1 MKLLWVLFV
10 VVAAAGQTARNA
22 MQRELTGS
30 LGSVGATHVRFLFGF
45 PFALIFLG
53 LALAASGAALPA
65 TNGLFWLWVLA
76 GALTQVGGTALMLL
90 TMTER
95 SFVVTVAYL
104 KTEPL
109 FVAAL
114 GLVFLHDPL
123 TPGMTAAILIAT
135 AGVVLISLRPSL
147 LAASRGAARRH
158 ADAHDPTALGRIT
171 QNWRAAA
178 YGLSS
183 GAMFA
188 VSAIGYRGAI
198 LALHLP
204 GYVLPATF
212 TLAVGLVMQAG
223 VLTLYLALR
232 DRTVLKA
239 IFRLWRPSLFA
250 GFMGAA
256 ASEFWFL
263 AFALAT
269 AASVRTL
276 GLIDVLFAQAVS
288 HILFKQKTTARETAG
303 IVLLVAGAVLLVYS
317 HP

>member
-1 MKLLWVLFV
+1 MNFLWVVFT

-22 MQRELTGS
+22 MQRELTTS
-30 LGSVGATHVRFLFGF
+30 LGAVGATHVRFLFGF
-45 PFALIFLG
+45 PFALLFLT
-53 LALAASGAALPA
+53 AAAFFTHSALPHPERA
-65 TNGLFWLWVLA
+65 FWLWIVS
-76 GALTQVGGTALMLL
+76 GALTQIAGTALMLM

-114 GLVFLHDPL
+114 GLIFLHDPL
-123 TPGMTAAILIAT
+123 TPGMVAAIVIAT
-135 AGVVLISLRPSL
+135 SGVVLVSLRT
-147 LAASRGAARRH
+147 GAVRSGGVR
-158 ADAHDPTALGRIT
+158 PAL
-171 QNWRAAA
+171 
-178 YGLSS
+178 YGLAS

-188 VSAIGYRGAI
+188 ISAIGYRGAI

-212 TLAVGLVMQAG
+212 ALAVGLTVQAA
-223 VLTLYLALR
+223 VLSAYLAATKPSVLR
-232 DRTVLKA
+232 A

-276 GLIDVLFAQAVS
+276 GLIDVLFAQMVS
-288 HILFKQKTTARETAG
+288 HILFKQKTTAREATG
-303 IVLLVAGAVLLVYS
+303 IVLLVAGAILLVYS
-317 HP
+317 HK

>member
-1 MKLLWVLFV
+1 MNFVWVAFT

-22 MQRELTGS
+22 MQRELTAS

-45 PFALIFLG
+45 PFALIFLV
-53 LALAASGAALPA
+53 AASLLTHAGLPA
-65 TNGLFWLWVLA
+65 TNTAFWLWVLA
-76 GALTQVGGTALMLL
+76 GALTQIGGTALMLL

-114 GLVFLHDPL
+114 GLAFLHDPL
-123 TPGMTAAILIAT
+123 TPSMAAAIVIAT
-135 AGVVLISLRPSL
+135 SGVVLISLR
-147 LAASRGAARRH
+147 
-158 ADAHDPTALGRIT
+158 GRI
-171 QNWRAAA
+171 AAGGGIHSA
-178 YGLSS
+178 LYGLSS
-183 GAMFA
+183 GALFA

-204 GYVLPATF
+204 GYVMPATF
-212 TLAVGLVMQAG
+212 TLAVGLVVQAAI
-223 VLTLYLALR
+223 LTLYLAIRDAAVLR
-232 DRTVLKA
+232 A

-250 GFMGAA
+250 GLMGAA

-276 GLIDVLFAQAVS
+276 GLIDVLFAQMVS
-288 HILFKQKTTARETAG
+288 HIVFRQKTTLREAAG
-303 IVLLVAGAVLLVYS
+303 IVLLVGGAVLLVYS
-317 HP
+317 HA

>member
-1 MKLLWVLFV
+1 MSFLWVIFT

-22 MQRELTGS
+22 MQRELTAS
-30 LGSVGATHVRFLFGF
+30 LGAVGATHVRFLFGF
-45 PFALIFLG
+45 PFALLFLAVVSFG
-53 LALAASGAALPA
+53 TQTPLPKTNLLFWAWDVGGALAQI
-65 TNGLFWLWVLA
+65 F
-76 GALTQVGGTALMLL
+76 GTALMLK

-114 GLVFLHDPL
+114 GLAFLHDAIA
-123 TPGMTAAILIAT
+123 PGMAAAIVIAT
-135 AGVVLISLRPSL
+135 SGVVLISLRGK
-147 LAASRGAARRH
+147 LADGGGIHS
-158 ADAHDPTALGRIT
+158 AL
-171 QNWRAAA
+171 
-178 YGLSS
+178 YGLSA
-183 GAMFA
+183 GGLFA

-198 LALHLP
+198 LSLHLP
-204 GYVLPATF
+204 GYLMPATF
-212 TLAVGLVMQAG
+212 TLAVGLVVQAAT
-223 VLTLYLALR
+223 LTVYLAVVSPAVLR
-232 DRTVLKA
+232 S

-250 GFMGAA
+250 GFMGSA

-276 GLIDVLFAQAVS
+276 GLIDVLFAQMVS
-288 HILFKQKTTARETAG
+288 HILFQQKTTLREAAG

-317 HP
+317 HA

>member
-1 MKLLWVLFV
+1 MSYLWVLFT

-22 MQRELTGS
+22 MQRELTAS

-45 PFALIFLG
+45 PFALIFLAAVM
-53 LALAASGAALPA
+53 LAQHAAWPA
-65 TNGLFWLWVLA
+65 TGAMFWVWVVL
-76 GALTQVGGTALMLL
+76 GALTQIGGTALMLL

-104 KTEPL
+104 KTEPI

-114 GLVFLHDPL
+114 GLAFLHDPL
-123 TPGMTAAILIAT
+123 TPGMATAIVIAV
-135 AGVVLISLRPSL
+135 AGVVLISLRKGTEPSGGWH
-147 LAASRGAARRH
+147 S
-158 ADAHDPTALGRIT
+158 
-171 QNWRAAA
+171 AA
-178 YGLSS
+178 YGLSA
-183 GAMFA
+183 GGLFA

-212 TLAVGLVMQAG
+212 TLAVGLVMQATLLTAWLAVREPR
-223 VLTLYLALR
+223 VLG
-232 DRTVLKA
+232 A
-239 IFRLWRPSLFA
+239 IARLWRPSLFA
-250 GFMGAA
+250 GFMGSA

-288 HILFKQKTTARETAG
+288 HILFQQKTTPREAAG
-303 IVLLVAGAVLLVYS
+303 IALLVAGAVLLVYA
-317 HP
+317 HG

>member
-1 MKLLWVLFV
+1 MNFLWVVFT

-22 MQRELTGS
+22 MQRELTAS

-45 PFALIFLG
+45 PFALIFLAAVLLLTHAG
-53 LALAASGAALPA
+53 LPQ
-65 TNGLFWLWVLA
+65 TNRAFWLWVMA
-76 GALTQVGGTALMLL
+76 GALTQIGGTALMLK

-104 KTEPL
+104 KTEPI

-114 GLVFLHDPL
+114 GLAFLHDPL
-123 TPGMTAAILIAT
+123 TPGMAAAIVIAT
-135 AGVVLISLRPSL
+135 SGVVLISLR
-147 LAASRGAARRH
+147 
-158 ADAHDPTALGRIT
+158 GRI
-171 QNWRAAA
+171 AEGGGVHSAL
-178 YGLSS
+178 YGLSA

-204 GYVLPATF
+204 GYVMPATF
-212 TLAVGLVMQAG
+212 TLAVGLVVQAAI
-223 VLTLYLALR
+223 LTLYLAIRDFAVLR
-232 DRTVLKA
+232 A

-250 GFMGAA
+250 GLMGAA

-276 GLIDVLFAQAVS
+276 GLIDVLFAQMVS
-288 HILFKQKTTARETAG
+288 HILFKQKTTLREAAG
-303 IVLLVAGAVLLVYS
+303 IALLVAGAVLLVYS
-317 HP
+317 HG

>member
-1 MKLLWVLFV
+1 MNFVWVAFT

-22 MQRELTGS
+22 MQRELTAS

-45 PFALIFLG
+45 PFALIFLV
-53 LALAASGAALPA
+53 AASLLTHAGLPA
-65 TNGLFWLWVLA
+65 TNTAFWLWVLA
-76 GALTQVGGTALMLL
+76 GALTQIGGTALMLL

-114 GLVFLHDPL
+114 GLAFLHDPL
-123 TPGMTAAILIAT
+123 TPGMAAAIVIAT
-135 AGVVLISLRPSL
+135 SGVVLISLR
-147 LAASRGAARRH
+147 
-158 ADAHDPTALGRIT
+158 GRI
-171 QNWRAAA
+171 AAGGGIHSA
-178 YGLSS
+178 LYGLSS
-183 GAMFA
+183 GALFA

-204 GYVLPATF
+204 GYVMPATF
-212 TLAVGLVMQAG
+212 TLAVGLVVQAAI
-223 VLTLYLALR
+223 LTLYLAIRDAAVLR
-232 DRTVLKA
+232 A

-250 GFMGAA
+250 GLMGAA

-276 GLIDVLFAQAVS
+276 GLIDVLFAQMVS
-288 HILFKQKTTARETAG
+288 HIVFRQKTTLREAAG
-303 IVLLVAGAVLLVYS
+303 IVLLVGGAVLLVYS
-317 HP
+317 HA

>member
-1 MKLLWVLFV
+1 MNFLWVGFT

-22 MQRELTGS
+22 MQRELTAS

-45 PFALIFLG
+45 PFALVFLT
-53 LALAASGAALPA
+53 AASLLTHSSLPETNAA
-65 TNGLFWLWVLA
+65 FWLWVLA
-76 GALTQVGGTALMLL
+76 GALTQIGGTALMLK

-104 KTEPL
+104 KTEPI

-114 GLVFLHDPL
+114 GLAFLHDPL
-123 TPGMTAAILIAT
+123 TPGMAAAIVIAT
-135 AGVVLISLRPSL
+135 CGVVLISLR
-147 LAASRGAARRH
+147 
-158 ADAHDPTALGRIT
+158 GRI
-171 QNWRAAA
+171 AAGGGIHSA
-178 YGLSS
+178 LYGLSA

-204 GYVLPATF
+204 GYVMPATF
-212 TLAVGLVMQAG
+212 TLAVGLVVQAAI
-223 VLTLYLALR
+223 LTLYLAIRDPAVLR
-232 DRTVLKA
+232 A

-276 GLIDVLFAQAVS
+276 GLIDVLFAQMVS
-288 HILFKQKTTARETAG
+288 HIVFKQKTTAREAAG

-317 HP
+317 HA

>member
-1 MKLLWVLFV
+1 MNYLWVVFT

-22 MQRELTGS
+22 MQRELTAS
-30 LGSVGATHVRFLFGF
+30 LGAVGATHVRFLFGF
-45 PFALIFLG
+45 PFALLFLLGVTIFTG
-53 LALAASGAALPA
+53 DALPRPSA
-65 TNGLFWLWVLA
+65 LFWLWIIS
-76 GALTQVGGTALMLL
+76 GALTQIGGTALMLL

-114 GLVFLHDPL
+114 GLLFLHDPL
-123 TPGMTAAILIAT
+123 TPGMVVAIVLAIS
-135 AGVVLISLRPSL
+135 GVVLISLRGGNVSGGLRPAL
-147 LAASRGAARRH
+147 FGLASG
-158 ADAHDPTALGRIT
+158 
-171 QNWRAAA
+171 
-178 YGLSS
+178 GL
-183 GAMFA
+183 FA

-204 GYVLPATF
+204 GYLMPATF
-212 TLAVGLVMQAG
+212 ALSIGLVVQAA
-223 VLTLYLALR
+223 VLTTYLALANPA
-232 DRTVLKA
+232 VLRA
-239 IFRLWRPSLFA
+239 IVRLWRPSLFA
-250 GFMGAA
+250 GFMGSA

-276 GLIDVLFAQAVS
+276 GLIDVLFAQMVS
-288 HILFKQKTTARETAG
+288 HVLFQQKTTLREAAG

-317 HP
+317 HK

>member
-1 MKLLWVLFV
+1 V
-10 VVAAAGQTARNA
+10 V
-22 MQRELTGS
+22 
-30 LGSVGATHVRFLFGF
+30 
-45 PFALIFLG
+45 
-53 LALAASGAALPA
+53 
-65 TNGLFWLWVLA
+65 A
-76 GALTQVGGTALMLL
+76 GALTQIGGTALMLL

-114 GLVFLHDPL
+114 GLAFLHDPL
-123 TPGMTAAILIAT
+123 TPGMAAAIAIAVS
-135 AGVVLISLRPSL
+135 GVVLISLR
-147 LAASRGAARRH
+147 AG
-158 ADAHDPTALGRIT
+158 T
-171 QNWRAAA
+171 QANGGWHSAA
-178 YGLSS
+178 YGLTA
-183 GAMFA
+183 GALFA

-212 TLAVGLVMQAG
+212 TLAVGLVVQAALLTAWLAVRAPS
-223 VLTLYLALR
+223 VLG
-232 DRTVLKA
+232 A
-239 IFRLWRPSLFA
+239 IARLWRPSLFA

-276 GLIDVLFAQAVS
+276 GLIDVLFAQMVS
-288 HILFKQKTTARETAG
+288 HILFKQKTTMREACG
-303 IVLLVAGAVLLVYS
+303 IALLIAGAVLLVYV
-317 HP
+317 HG

>member
-1 MKLLWVLFV
+1 MNFLWVVFT

-22 MQRELTGS
+22 MQRELTAS

-45 PFALIFLG
+45 PFALLF
-53 LALAASGAALPA
+53 LAAVMVAERSGRPP
-65 TNGLFWLWVLA
+65 TNVAFWLWVLA
-76 GALTQVGGTALMLL
+76 GALSQIGGTALMLK

-104 KTEPL
+104 KTEPI

-114 GLVFLHDPL
+114 GLAFLHDPL
-123 TPGMTAAILIAT
+123 TLGMAAAIVIAT
-135 AGVVLISLRPSL
+135 AGVVLISLRT
-147 LAASRGAARRH
+147 GAGATGGWH
-158 ADAHDPTALGRIT
+158 SAL
-171 QNWRAAA
+171 

-183 GAMFA
+183 GGLFG

-198 LALHLP
+198 LSLHLP
-204 GYVLPATF
+204 GFVLAATF
-212 TLAVGLVMQAG
+212 TLAVGLVVQAAL
-223 VLTLYLALR
+223 LTFYLALR
-232 DRTVLKA
+232 DPAVLRA
-239 IFRLWRPSLFA
+239 IVRLWRPSLLA
-250 GFMGAA
+250 GFMGSA

-288 HILFKQKTTARETAG
+288 HILFRQKTTAREAAG
-303 IVLLVAGAVLLVYS
+303 IVLLVAGAVMLVYS
-317 HP
+317 HA

>member
-1 MKLLWVLFV
+1 MTYLWVVFV
-10 VVAAAGQTARNA
+10 VIAAAGQTARNA
-22 MQRELTGS
+22 MQRELTAS

-45 PFALIFLG
+45 PFALAF
-53 LALAASGAALPA
+53 LAAVLVAQHATVPA
-65 TNGLFWLWVLA
+65 TNPTFWLWVVL
-76 GALTQVGGTALMLL
+76 GALTQIGGTALMLK

-104 KTEPL
+104 KTEPI

-114 GLVFLHDPL
+114 GLAFLHDPI
-123 TPGMTAAILIAT
+123 TPGMAAAIAIAT
-135 AGVVLISLRPSL
+135 AGVVLISLRRGDEPSGGL
-147 LAASRGAARRH
+147 HS
-158 ADAHDPTALGRIT
+158 AL
-171 QNWRAAA
+171 

-183 GAMFA
+183 GALFA

-204 GYVLPATF
+204 GFVLPATF
-212 TLAVGLVMQAG
+212 TLAVGLVVQAS
-223 VLTLYLALR
+223 VLTGWLALR
-232 DRTVLKA
+232 DVAVLRA

-256 ASEFWFL
+256 ASAFWFL

-269 AASVRTL
+269 AAAVRTL

-288 HILFKQKTTARETAG
+288 HILFRQKTTLREAAG
-303 IVLLVAGAVLLVYS
+303 IVLLVAGAILLVAS
-317 HP
+317 HG